1 MSTSISPVAREIANQ
16 IGAGAF
22 VMMGT
27 FQRIA
32 DGDDLTF
39 DIRGSDKFNWARI
52 HLTKMDTYTLTLTKI
67 EMDGRVERE
76 EMVEGLYH
84 DTLRAAIE
92 YHTGLTLTVPR
103 VRGINA

>member
-27 FQRIA
+27 FQRVA

-39 DIRGSDKFNWARI
+39 DIRGCGKFNFVRV
-52 HLTKMDTYTLTLTKI
+52 HLTAMDTYTLTFTKI
-67 EMDGRVERE
+67 MMDGRVVRE
-76 EMVEGLYH
+76 EKIDGVYH
-84 DTLRAAIE
+84 DALRAAIE
-92 YHTGLTLTVPR
+92 EHTGLTLAVPR